1 MNAEIEEYF
10 YLLREVCRA
19 DDSSLGTAYRQL
31 RELLEHLCRTQMT
44 DSSLQMTD
52 LAARINFVSSK
63 LGLTVAEQNRLHT
76 FRLASNAV
84 LNRQAEPSREK
95 LLRDAKTVSFF
106 VKRITG
112 EDIPADLYRLFP
124 QADATY
130 IAAPPARERVRR
142 MRVNFQ
148 YADTDYLYVL
158 PVDSVADEPLRVR
171 YNVPQIN
178 DEFAETCGLLWRHAQ
193 INLLDVAVDGAG
205 VLTPS
210 FIILEPDYLLDI
222 S

>member
-112 EDIPADLYRLFP
+112 EDTGWLRL
-124 QADATY
+124 
-130 IAAPPARERVRR
+130 PP
-142 MRVNFQ
+142 F
-148 YADTDYLYVL
+148 
-158 PVDSVADEPLRVR
+158 LRL
-171 YNVPQIN
+171 QL
-178 DEFAETCGLLWRHAQ
+178 F
-193 INLLDVAVDGAG
+193 
-205 VLTPS
+205 VLTGR
-210 FIILEPDYLLDI
+210 YLRI
-222 S
+222 TITNQIVRPENR

>member
-76 FRLASNAV
+76 FRLALVA
-84 LNRQAEPSREK
+84 RQS
-95 LLRDAKTVSFF
+95 LHAKNCCVM
-106 VKRITG
+106 
-112 EDIPADLYRLFP
+112 P
-124 QADATY
+124 
-130 IAAPPARERVRR
+130 RR
-142 MRVNFQ
+142 
-148 YADTDYLYVL
+148 YLSL
-158 PVDSVADEPLRVR
+158 
-171 YNVPQIN
+171 
-178 DEFAETCGLLWRHAQ
+178 
-193 INLLDVAVDGAG
+193 
-205 VLTPS
+205 
-210 FIILEPDYLLDI
+210 
-222 S
+222 

>member
-1 MNAEIEEYF
+1 
-10 YLLREVCRA
+10 
-19 DDSSLGTAYRQL
+19 
-31 RELLEHLCRTQMT
+31 
-44 DSSLQMTD
+44 MTD

-130 IAAPPARERVRR
+130 IAAPPAKERVRTEFPN
-142 MRVNFQ
+142 RVLSSTIRKVSGLTMNIFFRNRTRSLRNF
-148 YADTDYLYVL
+148 
-158 PVDSVADEPLRVR
+158 SSR
-171 YNVPQIN
+171 Y
-178 DEFAETCGLLWRHAQ
+178 
-193 INLLDVAVDGAG
+193 
-205 VLTPS
+205 
-210 FIILEPDYLLDI
+210 
-222 S
+222 

>member
-112 EDIPADLYRLFP
+112 EDIPADLFRRLMPRTLQLPRQRSVCGVCASIFSMP
-124 QADATY
+124 IRIICMYCLWIVWRTNRCGY
-130 IAAPPARERVRR
+130 VI
-142 MRVNFQ
+142 M
-148 YADTDYLYVL
+148 YLK
-158 PVDSVADEPLRVR
+158 SMM
-171 YNVPQIN
+171 
-178 DEFAETCGLLWRHAQ
+178 
-193 INLLDVAVDGAG
+193 NLLRLVVCCGG
-205 VLTPS
+205 MPRL
-210 FIILEPDYLLDI
+210 ICWM
-222 S
+222 

>member
-95 LLRDAKTVSFF
+95 LLRDGIAHDW
-106 VKRITG
+106 R
-112 EDIPADLYRLFP
+112 DILLRQLLQRLCLLYRYEIWEEYHLN
-124 QADATY
+124 
-130 IAAPPARERVRR
+130 
-142 MRVNFQ
+142 NFE
-148 YADTDYLYVL
+148 YSYYLHYH
-158 PVDSVADEPLRVR
+158 
-171 YNVPQIN
+171 IN
-178 DEFAETCGLLWRHAQ
+178 YHLLYEV
-193 INLLDVAVDGAG
+193 ICY
-205 VLTPS
+205 
-210 FIILEPDYLLDI
+210 FFYYLHL
-222 S
+222 

>member
-44 DSSLQMTD
+44 DSTLQMTD

-84 LNRQAEPSREK
+84 LNRQAEPSRENCC
-95 LLRDAKTVSFF
+95 VM
-106 VKRITG
+106 
-112 EDIPADLYRLFP
+112 P
-124 QADATY
+124 
-130 IAAPPARERVRR
+130 RR
-142 MRVNFQ
+142 
-148 YADTDYLYVL
+148 YLSL
-158 PVDSVADEPLRVR
+158 
-171 YNVPQIN
+171 
-178 DEFAETCGLLWRHAQ
+178 
-193 INLLDVAVDGAG
+193 
-205 VLTPS
+205 
-210 FIILEPDYLLDI
+210 
-222 S
+222 

>member
-44 DSSLQMTD
+44 DSTLQMTD

-84 LNRQAEPSREK
+84 YSRQRIHVLSPGRAN
-95 LLRDAKTVSFF
+95 LRRQPVQWDMSGTLS
-106 VKRITG
+106 IHL
-112 EDIPADLYRLFP
+112 PA
-124 QADATY
+124 
-130 IAAPPARERVRR
+130 
-142 MRVNFQ
+142 
-148 YADTDYLYVL
+148 
-158 PVDSVADEPLRVR
+158 
-171 YNVPQIN
+171 
-178 DEFAETCGLLWRHAQ
+178 
-193 INLLDVAVDGAG
+193 
-205 VLTPS
+205 
-210 FIILEPDYLLDI
+210 
-222 S
+222 